1 MDRHL
6 RDYSQHTGPLGEPT
20 ALQQAITDRL
30 NDVLDMMIRTGV
42 SVPTDR
48 GLAADGLVRLTIPEA
63 ARIATQVAAAH
74 VGSTA
79 SPTDG

>member
-1 MDRHL
+1 MDRRL
-6 RDYSQHTGPLGEPT
+6 RDHSQHIGSLGEPT

-30 NDVLDMMIRTGV
+30 NDVLDMMIRTGA

-48 GLAADGLVRLTIPEA
+48 GLIADGVIRLTIPEV

-79 SPTDG
+79 SPTDR